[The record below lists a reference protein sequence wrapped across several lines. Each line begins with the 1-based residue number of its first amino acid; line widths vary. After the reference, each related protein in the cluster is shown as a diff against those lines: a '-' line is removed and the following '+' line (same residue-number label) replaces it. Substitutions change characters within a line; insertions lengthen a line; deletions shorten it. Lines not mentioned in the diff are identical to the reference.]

1 MRLTLLILVLSATFA
16 RAQSW
21 KGQTVEATQTVT
33 AGAGGKAANAA
44 QTVNGRAVIRATAVL
59 DNLLQI
65 GDSAGIGGAANRA
78 LYVGN
83 AAGVGNT
90 HENAIAIGN
99 YSTPTAANQIALGN
113 SAHNRL
119 KAGTYNINIG
129 QTLGSGQDNYVLT
142 YDNAT
147 GLCAFEAAASG
158 GSASVYVSPSRTD
171 LKAYTGSALLA
182 YVTDADFGGL
192 FYFSTSGSA
201 NDVTILNGGTSRR
214 WHRIFKGCVD
224 PTWWIGK
231 DGTIATDADAWEEA
245 YTWATANGYTHCLRG
260 ERNYTLS
267 DSVSM
272 GGGQRGFLI
281 EGNGATVTIG
291 STSAGIVVGNLQ
303 RLKIRNINFV
313 GNTGTFGT
321 PYTTTFPGATTE
333 GTPIRINSTN
343 AGDIDIQDCTFSRF
357 GAYAIDVLRVAGSTA
372 AYRGVDI
379 LNCRFFDSPVDT
391 NTFKQFAIKFNEGVE
406 YSAVRGCNFT
416 KCPRAIWFING
427 ANCLMQEIM
436 ATDMLAQQQ
445 QDTGVVVGIF
455 YHEQRATGINALKSE
470 YTSVKANHIEHGV
483 FGVDAFGGSPVVVVN
498 SLSSSSWNRQLK
510 LTACDFLVCGNN
522 RGYLNSS
529 AVVTMNYGLLEMVN
543 CNFQGKGN
551 TGGVIRLSNVDS
563 AIIQGV
569 TVINGEY
576 GIHAT
581 NCKGM
586 KIDWN
591 TVTFSGQSVRRLE
604 KSGTTTVFWLEP
616 ALSEGSVG
624 AFELEDLTADL
635 TPGDYGSS
643 TQVPTFT
650 VDENGRLTFAE
661 NVPIATSR
669 TINHTLA
676 GRLVELK
683 TGTASPFL
691 TVTPDLNGLFLKDL
705 YWNVYA
711 SGTGTGGSDN
721 VCRMRVQ
728 ASGYTDKAIAR
739 GWLGNLYVA
748 NATNVCLPLLT
759 NMRLTFRVDT
769 VQSGGTKP
777 TGLGLWGV
785 ITSTPCEPTDT
796 ADFVPTTGYQALIN
810 YATTNSIARPSASEQ
825 IRQNT
830 LYAALSAAGI
840 FTKAK
845 AVYVF
850 DEANATWAKLN
861 WATGGASSNAVES
874 GTLTWTDRNGSTA
887 GGFTGGSS
895 SNYLTLFDPDAGGS
909 GWLQDNAG
917 VAVWTNDDPD
927 DFRVISS
934 GNGRLRLTLNSGTGQ
949 LLNTNAAL
957 SSAVNFN
964 GSGLK
969 TICRTSST
977 NVEHYVG
984 GINYGTRTVSSTAT
998 LPTTATVFGD
1008 GTNNTAAKVQFV
1020 YLGAA
1025 LTSTEVADLNTAL
1038 ATYFAQ

>member
-1 MRLTLLILVLSATFA
+1 MRLILIGAFAALCFSAN
-16 RAQSW
+16 AQSW
-21 KGQTVEATQTVT
+21 KGQNVEATQTVT
-33 AGAGGKAANAA
+33 AGSGGKAANAA
-44 QTVNGRAVIRATAVL
+44 QTTNGRAVIRASSVL
-59 DNLLQI
+59 DNLIQI
-65 GDSAGIGGAANRA
+65 GDSAGIGGTANRA

-90 HENAIAIGN
+90 YENTVAIGN
-99 YSTPTAANQIALGN
+99 YSTPTVANQVVLGN
-113 SAHNRL
+113 TAHTRL

-129 QTLGSGQDNYVLT
+129 QTLNSGTDNYVLT
-142 YDNAT
+142 YDDGT
-147 GLCAFEAAASG
+147 GLCSFEAAATG

-245 YTWATANGYTHCLRG
+245 YTWATANGYSHCLRT
-260 ERNYTLS
+260 ERNYTLA

-303 RLKIRNINFV
+303 RLKIRNVNFV

-333 GTPIRINSTN
+333 GTPIRINHIN
-343 AGDIDIQDCTFSRF
+343 AGDIDIESCTFKQF
-357 GAYAIDVLRVAGSTA
+357 GAYAIDVLKVAGSTG

-379 LNCRFFDSPVDT
+379 VNCRFFDSPVDT

-416 KCPRAIWFING
+416 KCPRAVWFING
-427 ANCLMQEIM
+427 ANCMMQEII

-498 SLSSSSWNRQLK
+498 VLSSSSWNRQLK

-529 AVVTMNYGLLEMVN
+529 AVVTMNYGLLEISN

-569 TVINGEY
+569 TIINGEY

-581 NCKGM
+581 NCKGL
-586 KIDWN
+586 KVDWN
-591 TVTFSGQSVRRLE
+591 TVNFSGQSVRRLE
-604 KSGTTTVFWLEP
+604 KSGTTTVFWVEP
-616 ALSEGSVG
+616 EIPDNSVTDD
-624 AFELEDLTADL
+624 ELDATGVI
-635 TPGDYGSS
+635 PGDYGSA
-643 TQVPTFT
+643 TEVPTFT
-650 VDENGRLTFAE
+650 VGDAGRIISAE

-669 TINHTLA
+669 TLNYTLA

-691 TVTPDLNGLFLKDL
+691 TVSPDLNGLYLKDI
-705 YWNVYA
+705 YWNAYA
-711 SGTGTGGSDN
+711 AGTGTGGSDN

-728 ASGYTDKAIAR
+728 ATGYTDKAIAR
-739 GWLGNLYVA
+739 GWLGNLLVA
-748 NATNVCLPLLT
+748 NATNVCLPLVT

-769 VQSGGTKP
+769 VQTGGTKP

-796 ADFVPTTGYQALIN
+796 ADFVPTTGYQSLIN

-830 LYAALSAAGI
+830 LYAALNTGGI
-840 FTKAK
+840 LAKAK
-845 AVYVF
+845 GLYVV
-850 DEANATWAKLN
+850 DEANAAWAKLN
-861 WATGGASSNAVES
+861 WATAGASGNAVES
-874 GTLTWTDRNGSTA
+874 GTLTWTDRSGSTP
-887 GGFTGGSS
+887 GGFSGGSS
-895 SNYLTLFDPDAGGS
+895 SNYLTLYDPDAGGS
-909 GWLQDNAG
+909 GWLQDDAAI
-917 VAVWTNDDPD
+917 AVFTNNDPD
-927 DFRVISS
+927 DFRVFSS
-934 GNGRLRLTLNSGTGQ
+934 GNGRLRLTLNSGTSQ
-949 LLNTNAAL
+949 LVNTTTAL

-984 GINYGTRTVSSTAT
+984 ATNVGTRSVSSNAT
-998 LPTTATVFGD
+998 LPTSFTLFGD
-1008 GTNNTAAKVQFV
+1008 GSNNTAALVQFV
-1020 YLGAA
+1020 YIGAS
-1025 LTSTEVADLNTAL
+1025 LTATEVAAMNTAL
-1038 ATYFAQ
+1038 STYFQ